1 MPMITPALRRAQ
13 AGAATPAPASSSSPA
28 ASSSTT
34 ATLPSQPLPDL
45 PRIPL
50 SPTTLS
56 RIAPP
61 IKKIHSDSDLESW
74 KRSSAYSTYTLFLQ
88 RICEASVGKP
98 TRLPSRPTS
107 NPTTPVEKLISLLYQ
122 LDSWTDEIE
131 PQSKPQRFG
140 NLAFRDWGQRLGE
153 RIEQLHY
160 DLLPEQ
166 LHPFVVELR
175 EYLMDG
181 FGSFVRI
188 DYGSGH
194 EFAFFAWLCYL
205 YRLGFFDGDEGDE
218 GKVEEQIGV
227 SIFPLYLMVVWR
239 LQDRYGL
246 EPAGS
251 HGVWG
256 LDDFQFIPY
265 IIGSSQ
271 LRSQSSLRPNQII
284 TVSSQTQLLPQPSTP
299 AVLIST
305 PFTIPAS
312 NLSGDA
318 AEVVLPNL
326 YLTSLLRI
334 QVLKRGPFHEHSP
347 LLWDIAT
354 TVPNWVKVHAGM
366 LKMYAAECLGKRV
379 VVQHFPFGGVGWVW
393 QDAPENVT
401 AGMAK
406 TSSNSAAAGGRSMA
420 LGGLQGNMS
429 SMGRPTE
436 RITRMPAAGGAVPA
450 RGAVGG
456 VRLGSAL
463 GLPAR
468 SAQTSRPTGTTSSA
482 NPQAPTKAE
491 DTFVPPLGPTRIPK
505 PQ

>member
-1 MPMITPALRRAQ
+1 MPMITSALRRAQ
-13 AGAATPAPASSSSPA
+13 AGASTPAPASSSSPA

-34 ATLPSQPLPDL
+34 ATLPSRALPDL
-45 PRIPL
+45 PRISL

-74 KRSSAYSTYTLFLQ
+74 KHSPAYSTYTLFLQ

-107 NPTTPVEKLISLLYQ
+107 NPTTPVEKLISLLYH

-140 NLAFRDWGQRLGE
+140 NLAFRDWGHRLGE
-153 RIEQLHY
+153 RIEQLHHE
-160 DLLPEQ
+160 LLPEH

-175 EYLMDG
+175 EYLIDG

-194 EFAFFAWLCYL
+194 EFAFFAWVCYL
-205 YRLGFFDGDEGDE
+205 YRLGFFDGEESEE

-265 IIGSSQ
+265 IIGSAQ

-284 TVSSQTQLLPQPSTP
+284 SVSSQTHLLPQPHTP
-299 AVLIST
+299 LVLIST
-305 PFTIPAS
+305 PFPIPS
-312 NLSGDA
+312 SSLSGDPT
-318 AEVVLPNL
+318 EVVLPNL

-354 TVPNWVKVHAGM
+354 TVPNWVKVHGGM

-393 QDAPENVT
+393 QDAVENT
-401 AGMAK
+401 
-406 TSSNSAAAGGRSMA
+406 AAGLARPGGNSTTATGRSMA
-420 LGGLQGNMS
+420 LGGMQGNMS

-436 RITRMPAAGGAVPA
+436 RITTMPPGGAVHG
-450 RGAVGG
+450 RGAGG
-456 VRLGSAL
+456 GAVRLGSAL

-468 SAQTSRPTGTTSSA
+468 SPQSSRQTGTTSSA
-482 NPQAPTKAE
+482 NPQASTQAE
-491 DTFVPPLGPTRIPK
+491 DAFVPPLGPTRIPK
-505 PQ
+505 PE